1 MRIKPH
7 HFPLSMVAL
16 LAIAAAAFGIAP
28 AKAYELLIPALEFR
42 SGAAALTGI
51 PISTGFSDYIT
62 LLNERDGGIN
72 GVKIRIA
79 ACETGY
85 DTNRGVECYEKL
97 KSGALAVIAGNTN
110 ITYALIPKT
119 AADNI
124 PLLSPGYGTTA
135 STDGRVFPWAFTF
148 PANYW
153 SAASIIVKY
162 IADQEG
168 GAGKLRGKKIGLFY
182 LNNSYGREPIPV
194 LTALAKKHAFEFLPY
209 PVEFPKL
216 EQDALWEQI
225 KRDPPDWLLLW
236 GNGTMA
242 QAALANAKA
251 NQFPLGRLIG
261 SWWAS
266 GENDVQVLREAADGY
281 LGMAL
286 QAPGAVCPVHGDIL
300 KYVYEAGKARD
311 PAFLPRVGEVLYNR
325 GLATAM
331 WMAEAIKKAM
341 ELHGKREV
349 TASDMRDGLEAL
361 DITEV
366 QIENLGFEGML
377 SPMKLSCAN
386 HEGPGKAAIQQW
398 DGPGRRWRLVSGFYT
413 PDRDLIDPLLKA
425 ESEQYAK
432 DHNIQIRV
440 CR

>member
-1 MRIKPH
+1 MRMR
-7 HFPLSMVAL
+7 PLSSLSIVAWL
-16 LAIAAAAFGIAP
+16 VAATLGPETAR
-28 AKAYELLIPALEFR
+28 AYELLIPELEFR
-42 SGAAALTGI
+42 TGAAAPTGI
-51 PISTGFSDYIT
+51 PVTTGFSDYVT

-72 GVKIRIA
+72 GVKIKIA
-79 ACETGY
+79 VCETGY

-97 KSGALAVIAGNTN
+97 KSGAVAVLAGNTP

-119 AADNI
+119 AADRI

-135 STDGRVFPWAFTF
+135 STDGRVFPWAFNF

-168 GAGKLRGKKIGLFY
+168 SAAKLKGKKIGLLY
-182 LNNSYGREPIPV
+182 LNNPYGREPIPI
-194 LTALAKKHAFEFLPY
+194 LTALGKKHAFEFLLY

-216 EQDALWEQI
+216 DQGAVWEQI
-225 KRDPPDWLLLW
+225 TRDKPDWLLLW

-242 QAALANAKA
+242 QTALSSAAT
-251 NQFPLGRLIG
+251 NQFPMNRFIG

-266 GENDVQVLREAADGY
+266 GENDVQLIGDAANGY

-286 QAPGAVCPVHGDIL
+286 QAPGAVCPVHDDVL
-300 KYVYEAGKARD
+300 KFVYDAGKARD
-311 PAFLPRVGEVLYNR
+311 PDFRPRVGEVLYNR
-325 GLATAM
+325 GLAWAM
-331 WMAEAIKKAM
+331 WVTEAIRKAM
-341 ELHGKREV
+341 VLRGKREV
-349 TASDMRDGLEAL
+349 TASDVRDGLEAL
-361 DITEV
+361 DITYE
-366 QIENLGFEGML
+366 QIEKLGFEGML

-386 HEGPGKAAIQQW
+386 HEGPGKAAIQEW
-398 DGPGRRWRLVSGFYT
+398 DAPGRRWRLVSGFYT
-413 PDRDLIDPLLKA
+413 PDRELIDGLLRA

-432 DHNIQIRV
+432 DHNIESRA